1 MRIGIII
8 LCLLGFFAAN
18 GQRYSNLN
26 VFEGDDGG
34 GQAAIIGD
42 DNNYYTLFDLYRD
55 SLFLNKS
62 FVATVANGNNSSLV
76 LSKFEHN
83 VAVKHIHL
91 ESKSTFGR
99 IFLVNDKIWLCG
111 YRYNDLKVD
120 GELIYPSV
128 PKVGDELNDRGS
140 GFIFIYDKDLN
151 LEKKILMG
159 SYEHIKAVAFK
170 NEKYYIA
177 GDFGFFSDTITF
189 GGLTLSKS
197 NTVAKGTREM
207 FLFIVNPDSFQS
219 EQGWYFGGGGRE
231 SLERMHV
238 NDLGDVT
245 LTGSIYFGNFTIG
258 EHSYFTSSHPA
269 RASLFIF
276 KMNNQGIPIFYNY
289 CDGGEFYSAAANS
302 SSDLTI
308 DNDGNIY
315 IGSISGL
322 PNFKLNNQL
331 LYESLEGALPIVF
344 MCFNPTGELKWFNH
358 FDGGVSNSNNYRI
371 SNLNDDKII
380 FGGYSIRSIMSKDG
394 VVIQP
399 NDSLQLSG
407 LVTLDKETGKFIGF
421 QEIVK
426 NLSARVHNI
435 VPMDNGNYMVY
446 LRIWYR
452 DTSPIDSFFREHNKQ
467 RTSLFFEFNPEI
479 PQIVSTWDE
488 EATNS
493 NSEIN
498 IFPNPIQKESKLSI
512 QSNEP
517 IKTIEIYDINGRLIE
532 RISAVDETTTIN
544 SNQLPGTYIMKFQME
559 TQGSVYK
566 KLIIQ

>member
-1 MRIGIII
+1 MRIGMII
-8 LCLLGFFAAN
+8 LCLLGFFGAS

-26 VFEGDDGG
+26 VFEGDG
-34 GQAAIIGD
+34 GD
-42 DNNYYTLFDLYRD
+42 DQSDILVDGENYYTINLVNGD
-55 SLFLNKS
+55 SLFCNKT
-62 FVATVANGNNSSLV
+62 FIAAVQEDNRASLI
-76 LSKFEHN
+76 LSKFGNNGVE
-83 VAVKHIHL
+83 KHIHF
-91 ESKSTFGR
+91 ESEFTFGR
-99 IFLVNDKIWLCG
+99 LFLVNDKIWLCG
-111 YRYNDLKVD
+111 YRYEDLKVD
-120 GELIYPSV
+120 GQLIYPSV
-128 PKVGDELNDRGS
+128 PKVDDERYDRGS

-197 NTVAKGTREM
+197 NSVAKDTREM

-219 EQGWYFGGGGRE
+219 EQGLYFGGGGTE

-238 NDLGDVT
+238 DDYENITILGSTD
-245 LTGSIYFGNFTIG
+245 FGNFTIG

-269 RASLFIF
+269 RASLFLF
-276 KMNNQGIPIFYNY
+276 KMNSQGMPIFYNY
-289 CDGGEFYSAAANS
+289 CDGGEFYSAVANR

-322 PNFKLNNQL
+322 PNFELNNQL

-344 MCFNPTGELKWFNH
+344 MCFDPTGELKWFNH
-358 FDGGVSNSNNYRI
+358 FDGGVSIANNYRL
-371 SNLNDDKII
+371 SNIMDDKIT
-380 FGGYSIRSIMSKDG
+380 FGGYSMTSVISKDG
-394 VVIQP
+394 VVLQP
-399 NDSLQLSG
+399 NDSLELSG
-407 LVTLDKETGKFIGF
+407 LITLDKETGKFIGF

-435 VPMDNGNYMVY
+435 VPMENGNYMVY

-479 PQIVSTWDE
+479 PQIVSTLDAE
-488 EATNS
+488 TTNS
-493 NSEIN
+493 FTEIN

-512 QSNEP
+512 QANEP
-517 IKTIEIYDINGRLIE
+517 IKTIELYDINGRLIE
-532 RISAVDETTTIN
+532 RISSVDETMTIDTN
-544 SNQLPGTYIMKFQME
+544 HSPGTYIMKFQME

>member
-1 MRIGIII
+1 MRVGMII
-8 LCLLGFFAAN
+8 LCLLGFFGVS

-189 GGLTLSKS
+189 GGITLNKS
-197 NTVAKGTREM
+197 NSMAKGTREM

-219 EQGWYFGGGGRE
+219 EQGLYFGGAGRE

-238 NDLGDVT
+238 NDQGDVT
-245 LTGSIYFGNFTIG
+245 LIGSIYYGNFTLGNTTYPTTINP
-258 EHSYFTSSHPA
+258 SMA
-269 RASLFIF
+269 AMFIF
-276 KMNNQGIPIFYNY
+276 KMDKNARPVFFNS
-289 CDGGEFYSAAANS
+289 CDGGQYYSAPANEFGNLS
-302 SSDLTI
+302 FD
-308 DNDGNIY
+308 DNGNIY
-315 IGSISGL
+315 FGAYTTSTK
-322 PNFKLNNQL
+322 FRLNNQI
-331 LYESLEGALPIVF
+331 LYEKNDGTRPFVFISFDPEGNLR
-344 MCFNPTGELKWFNH
+344 WFIP
-358 FDGGVSNSNNYRI
+358 FDGDDVANIYRI
-371 SNLNDDKII
+371 SNIVGDKII
-380 FGGYSIRSIMSKDG
+380 FGGFSINSIFSNND
-394 VVIQP
+394 VIIQK
-399 NDSLQLSG
+399 NDSIQMSG
-407 LVTLDKETGKFIGF
+407 LITIDKETGEFIAF

-435 VPMDNGNYMVY
+435 VSLENGNYMVY
-446 LRIWYR
+446 LRIWYQ
-452 DTSPIDSFFREHNKQ
+452 DTSPIDSFFAIHNKQ

-479 PQIVSTWDE
+479 PQIVSTLDAE
-488 EATNS
+488 TTTS
-493 NSEIN
+493 FTEIN
-498 IFPNPIQKESKLSI
+498 IFPNPIQNESKLSI

-517 IKTIEIYDINGRLIE
+517 IRTIEMYDMNGRLIE
-532 RISAVDETTTIN
+532 RISVLDEATTIN
-544 SNQLPGTYIMKFQME
+544 SNQLPGTYILKFQME

>member
-8 LCLLGFFAAN
+8 LCLLGFFGVN

-26 VFEGDDGG
+26 VFEGDGG
-34 GQAAIIGD
+34 NDLTQILVD
-42 DNNYYTLFDLYRD
+42 ENNFYTLNYVFRD
-55 SLFLNKS
+55 SLFLNET
-62 FVATVANGNNSSLV
+62 FVAVVADGSNSNLV
-76 LSKFEHN
+76 LSKFEN
-83 VAVKHIHL
+83 NKAVKHIHI
-91 ESKSTFGR
+91 ESEYTYGR
-99 IFLVNDKIWLCG
+99 VFLVNGKIWMCG
-111 YRYNDLKVD
+111 YRVDDLKVD

-177 GDFGFFSDTITF
+177 GDFGFISDTITF
-189 GGLTLSKS
+189 GGLTLNKS
-197 NTVAKGTREM
+197 NSLAKGTREM
-207 FLFIVNPDSFQS
+207 FLFIVNLDSFQS

-231 SLERMHV
+231 SLERMNV
-238 NDLGDVT
+238 DDQGDVT
-245 LTGSIYFGNFTIG
+245 LTGSIYFGDFTIG

-269 RASLFIF
+269 RASLFLF

-289 CDGGEFYSAAANS
+289 CDGGEFYSAAANR

-331 LYESLEGALPIVF
+331 LYESLDGALPIVF
-344 MCFNPTGELKWFNH
+344 MCFNSNGELKWFNH
-358 FDGGVSNSNNYRI
+358 FDGGVSIANNYRL
-371 SNLNDDKII
+371 SNLSDDKIT
-380 FGGYSIRSIMSKDG
+380 FGGYSMTSIISKDG
-394 VVIQP
+394 VVLQP
-399 NDSLQLSG
+399 NDSLELSG
-407 LVTLDKETGKFIGF
+407 LITLDKETGKFIGF

-435 VPMDNGNYMVY
+435 DPMDNGNYMVY

-452 DTSPIDSFFREHNKQ
+452 NTSPIDSFFAIHNK
-467 RTSLFFEFNPEI
+467 RRNSLFFEFNPEI
-479 PQIVSTWDE
+479 PQIVSTLDE
-488 EATNS
+488 EATDR

-498 IFPNPIQKESKLSI
+498 IFPNPIQNASKLSI
-512 QSNEP
+512 QSNEL
-517 IKTIEIYDINGRLIE
+517 IKTIEMYNINGRLID

-544 SNQLPGTYIMKFQME
+544 SNQLPGTYILKFQME
-559 TQGSVYK
+559 AQGFIYK
-566 KLIIQ
+566 KLIVQ